1 MNKAN
6 TTQHLCVF
14 VPLWQTV
21 FCSYVLIVFLSCSF
35 FGANRNLTPELKFG
49 GTENSYDFPQNVE
62 WINVNSPLTKNQ
74 LKGKIVILHF
84 WKYSSINS
92 IHSIEDL
99 KKLEK
104 KWKKELVIVGIHS
117 PKFTAEKNLENL
129 RQVVLRLGIEY
140 PVISDINFTL
150 WRLYGINS
158 WPSFVLIDP
167 LGKVVGIQAGEGIL
181 EGFDKILSGMFE
193 EFNGLGLINPKSVY
207 SEKNSK
213 LANTNLFFPTK
224 LLLNEDA
231 TELFI
236 ADSGHNRIL
245 RVDTKTNRIIDVIGN
260 GKAGFEDGNFAVA
273 TFYNPQGLVLKDD
286 KLYIADSNNHSIREI
301 NLKTKKVTTIA
312 GTGKQATTF
321 NVSGI
326 GKNVSFN
333 SPWDLIE
340 YKNKL
345 YITMR
350 GSHQVWTLDLL
361 NLEADVYAGSGS
373 ENLFDGKLEETS
385 FAQPTGITKDEI
397 KFYITDSE
405 ASAIRSI
412 DFKSSKLVKTI
423 IGKGLFEFGD
433 FDHSYPQARLQYP
446 MGITYNNGKLYVADS
461 LNNKIKLIDPYEKT
475 STTLAGTGTVGKTNG
490 KLNEA
495 SFFEPSGIA
504 AFKNKIYV
512 ADTNN
517 HLIRVIDLETQTVT
531 NFEIQE

>member
-1 MNKAN
+1 
-6 TTQHLCVF
+6 
-14 VPLWQTV
+14 
-21 FCSYVLIVFLSCSF
+21 
-35 FGANRNLTPELKFG
+35 
-49 GTENSYDFPQNVE
+49 
-62 WINVNSPLTKNQ
+62 
-74 LKGKIVILHF
+74 
-84 WKYSSINS
+84 
-92 IHSIEDL
+92 
-99 KKLEK
+99 
-104 KWKKELVIVGIHS
+104 
-117 PKFTAEKNLENL
+117 
-129 RQVVLRLGIEY
+129 
-140 PVISDINFTL
+140 
-150 WRLYGINS
+150 
-158 WPSFVLIDP
+158 
-167 LGKVVGIQAGEGIL
+167 
-181 EGFDKILSGMFE
+181 
-193 EFNGLGLINPKSVY
+193 
-207 SEKNSK
+207 NSK

-286 KLYIADSNNHSIREI
+286 KLYIADSNNHSIRET
-301 NLKTKKVTTIA
+301 NLKTKKVSTIA

-340 YKNKL
+340 HKNKL

-461 LNNKIKLIDPYEKT
+461 LNNKIKLIDHYEKT
-475 STTLAGTGTVGKTNG
+475 STTLAGTGTLGKTNG

-495 SFFEPSGIA
+495 SFFEPCGVA